1 MQPPPPPPPP
11 PPLLQMWGGVNPQN
25 AGREAINVN
34 LEGVQAAL
42 NIQQERVNR
51 AEEAR
56 RNPAASGRS
65 STLEESLLGPF
76 MNIQRVL
83 GRLNNPATRDDPA
96 VQARNVAS
104 LERVTAETVE
114 RGFGRSLHPFTV
126 QQDQRTA
133 RMVGQLTGDMEGKI
147 LELIET
153 TLGARVRRIEDNE
166 KLSARANTEKK
177 DQLQTLLT
185 YPPEPGASP
194 DTYRK
199 ALAQSNHS
207 IRVIEKSYTFTADP
221 FNYVMMICRESN
233 KLAADFYLSKNQQ
246 KNLILE
252 HVPTSVVY
260 NYMKKS
266 TSLEDLFLIVSTL
279 STHAVTRA
287 SLEKQINAW
296 KLVNTDETQMY
307 FSILQL
313 MDLLD
318 KNREDYEFR
327 NAVPSE
333 LFRAAVAII
342 YRQDGIPRFIK
353 DKLEEARLRVRD
365 TDGLGEMTQV
375 LASACQRYV
384 GVKPSKSQSKQITSF
399 FNVPMDFPID
409 YQYPQV
415 HAINMAV
422 PPPGHVQQQQPQ
434 PQQQQQGA
442 KPKQKQQQK
451 QPQKQQQGQQKQQ
464 FKKKGPRNPN
474 SKFVKPWPEGTA
486 YLSKNGNTLKKEFEE
501 HFKGFCFRC
510 GHNSHDATTCK
521 IYPTNTTVLT
531 LCTKC
536 RQGLHDVCKSKRRDL
551 VKNAKMEKEVE
562 KQVKMICSRM
572 AQMPM
577 TQQVQPVP
585 MYGYPYAY
593 PNQPMLQQLPAKG
606 TVDSDSDSD

>member
-1 MQPPPPPPPP
+1 MAFNTSSNKRVFYATQGVAIGDMGATGVKNAWGTSNAGIDFNGSGNMIIMHG
-11 PPLLQMWGGVNPQN
+11 LQSIGVNTNFSLEAVQELGQLSIYENVEEVPDIEATFERLLDGYTMAYHAATITATDPTLSGRANARADLRMVIGLDTDAAVSSGHNLAAELYCSGMYWSSCGISLPTDGNFTESLTLVGNNKKWLTASGVGVLLGAGVGSTVSTVFNFGSDSPNSPDSGVLRRNNFLTGITPVNRGGSTFITVLPSFITGVGNSGTTYSQTSASSYKN
-25 AGREAINVN
+25 CGAINTNDVHVQSISFSVDAGREAINVN

-233 KLAADFYLSKNQQ
+233 KLAADF
-246 KNLILE
+246 
-252 HVPTSVVY
+252 
-260 NYMKKS
+260 
-266 TSLEDLFLIVSTL
+266 
-279 STHAVTRA
+279 
-287 SLEKQINAW
+287 
-296 KLVNTDETQMY
+296 
-307 FSILQL
+307 
-313 MDLLD
+313 LLD
-318 KNREDYEFR
+318 
-327 NAVPSE
+327 
-333 LFRAAVAII
+333 
-342 YRQDGIPRFIK
+342 
-353 DKLEEARLRVRD
+353 
-365 TDGLGEMTQV
+365 
-375 LASACQRYV
+375 
-384 GVKPSKSQSKQITSF
+384 QS
-399 FNVPMDFPID
+399 
-409 YQYPQV
+409 
-415 HAINMAV
+415 
-422 PPPGHVQQQQPQ
+422 
-434 PQQQQQGA
+434 
-442 KPKQKQQQK
+442 
-451 QPQKQQQGQQKQQ
+451 
-464 FKKKGPRNPN
+464 
-474 SKFVKPWPEGTA
+474 
-486 YLSKNGNTLKKEFEE
+486 L
-501 HFKGFCFRC
+501 
-510 GHNSHDATTCK
+510 
-521 IYPTNTTVLT
+521 
-531 LCTKC
+531 
-536 RQGLHDVCKSKRRDL
+536 
-551 VKNAKMEKEVE
+551 
-562 KQVKMICSRM
+562 
-572 AQMPM
+572 
-577 TQQVQPVP
+577 
-585 MYGYPYAY
+585 
-593 PNQPMLQQLPAKG
+593 
-606 TVDSDSDSD
+606 